1 MSSYRPIHNLHTA
14 EKVFEEWIKFHLL
27 NHIKTNNILTQEH
40 HGGLTG
46 HSTMTAK
53 SLLDY
58 HAAKAIDDDDQ
69 AIILST
75 DLSAAFDTV
84 DHSILLRKLEYYG
97 FHGSELNLITSY
109 YKERYSYVQ
118 IDTHRS
124 SIIKNGDYGVVQGS
138 KLSGIMYS
146 LYTNEIPN
154 LHKILSDT
162 TMMAEI
168 FQRQPIET
176 SGIEH
181 NVAQFVDD
189 SNSVIVF
196 KDKTKISEYLNTYF
210 HLLKFFL

>member
-1 MSSYRPIHNLHTA
+1 MRCSNTVGHDAISSRILKLTPDVLSPFITHAFNSSIRSGIFPDILKVSRILPISKKDKSKLSMSSYRPIHNLHTA

-84 DHSILLRKLEYYG
+84 DHSITTIRILRVSRK
-97 FHGSELNLITSY
+97 
-109 YKERYSYVQ
+109 
-118 IDTHRS
+118 
-124 SIIKNGDYGVVQGS
+124 
-138 KLSGIMYS
+138 
-146 LYTNEIPN
+146 
-154 LHKILSDT
+154 
-162 TMMAEI
+162 
-168 FQRQPIET
+168 
-176 SGIEH
+176 
-181 NVAQFVDD
+181 
-189 SNSVIVF
+189 
-196 KDKTKISEYLNTYF
+196 
-210 HLLKFFL
+210 